1 MVLETPAAK
10 AEKILIIDGNDG
22 YADQVAEALK
32 KDGYANVVLTKNSAD
47 GLKSLYDT
55 LPHLVLLDISSP
67 GLGGYEILNKK
78 QNEPLLAKIPVFLV
92 STGGTPIN
100 MRNVPP
106 GSVAEFVISLHAKPS
121 DVLDKLNKRFG
132 YPMTGQASQAPGGQ
146 VKKKLLWVEDDKLIG
161 TILGKKLTSS
171 GFDLFHALNG
181 EQAINYLKNNKPD
194 LVAVDLL
201 LPGMSGFDILAAI
214 KADSTLEKVP
224 KMVLSNLSKTA
235 DIDKAKSLGAN
246 KFLVKASTSLDQI
259 VAEIRDMAR

>member
-1 MVLETPAAK
+1 
-10 AEKILIIDGNDG
+10 
-22 YADQVAEALK
+22 
-32 KDGYANVVLTKNSAD
+32 
-47 GLKSLYDT
+47 
-55 LPHLVLLDISSP
+55 
-67 GLGGYEILNKK
+67 
-78 QNEPLLAKIPVFLV
+78 
-92 STGGTPIN
+92 
-100 MRNVPP
+100 
-106 GSVAEFVISLHAKPS
+106 
-121 DVLDKLNKRFG
+121 
-132 YPMTGQASQAPGGQ
+132 
-146 VKKKLLWVEDDKLIG
+146 G